1 MRKRVRMGKKSIQR
15 WRRWRIL
22 KVVSI
27 AVEESWMSR
36 TAQTKGEVDLLGCS
50 LRQSSTWN
58 FSSISL
64 LEIFV
69 VRIQPEPF
77 CPWSFDCFNEF
88 FVYFFFFFL
97 VDVLPAALKA
107 LNEKSGEVKFSF
119 SWQCCVFF
127 FPLHHSKILNPFWN
141 ISKWENIFF
150 SFFLL
155 NISYAHFC

>member
-77 CPWSFDCFNEF
+77 CP
-88 FVYFFFFFL
+88 
-97 VDVLPAALKA
+97 
-107 LNEKSGEVKFSF
+107 
-119 SWQCCVFF
+119 
-127 FPLHHSKILNPFWN
+127 
-141 ISKWENIFF
+141 
-150 SFFLL
+150 
-155 NISYAHFC
+155 